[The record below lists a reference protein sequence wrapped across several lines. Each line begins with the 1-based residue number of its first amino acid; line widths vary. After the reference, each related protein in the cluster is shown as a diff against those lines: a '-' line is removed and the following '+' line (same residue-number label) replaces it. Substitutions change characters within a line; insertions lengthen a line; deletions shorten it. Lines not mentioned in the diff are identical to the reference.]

1 MNYFDTCFVIKTKR
15 VYVQFSELKIISLE
29 SQVIEKYSGARN
41 HMWSTRV
48 AGVNWANTENEIKN
62 VTETTSLCLH

>member
-1 MNYFDTCFVIKTKR
+1 MKLKTLRKPYHFVLKTKR

-41 HMWSTRV
+41 HKDRIMLSNNRR
-48 AGVNWANTENEIKN
+48 K
-62 VTETTSLCLH
+62 

>member
-41 HMWSTRV
+41 HKDRIMLSNNRR
-48 AGVNWANTENEIKN
+48 K
-62 VTETTSLCLH
+62 

>member
-1 MNYFDTCFVIKTKR
+1 MNYFDTCFAIKTKR

-41 HMWSTRV
+41 HKDIIMLSNNRR
-48 AGVNWANTENEIKN
+48 K
-62 VTETTSLCLH
+62 